1 METNWK
7 LFMKSTADDWTSIPD
22 PAQRKRIQNRL
33 SQRARRMRQKKAITQ
48 SDSGSVTTDTSS
60 AGDAMLSPDQGQS
73 FAQHDLNT
81 VVVDTLGTSPLADS
95 HFIIL
100 ADMTACAALAV
111 IAECLN
117 LDCQPR
123 PGFHI
128 KALFLELPSAIAP
141 TDLQKLV
148 PHKPYLD
155 MLPWASLRDKL
166 LQSVSVINEDEFMAD
181 MRSGNLRVWGQVPW
195 DPMGWEVT
203 PDFARRWW
211 FLMDAGIVRTSNFW
225 RSQRGEPPLT
235 IHALYLINDISKHL
249 APRSATMSATFTQ
262 LFPSKPAYK
271 EEHIPSLNAKVF
283 LVTGG
288 TNGVG
293 LELVNI
299 LYSKGG
305 TVYIPC
311 RSETKAAKTIKTIQT
326 SHPDSPGQLKYLPL
340 DLNDLTSVAAC
351 ASAFLEQETRLDVLW
366 NNAGI
371 SYAPSDEVT
380 VQGYEP
386 HMGINCLAP
395 FLLTKLLLPVLKRTA
410 SISSEPSTRVIFVTS
425 GMVDSSPLGGI
436 PLEELHPGKPSRDLA
451 RNYTISKTGNW
462 FLASE
467 FDRRM
472 RTDGIIFIAQNPGNL
487 LTNIWERVPWFL
499 KAPIR
504 ILLHPPIKG
513 AYSEL
518 WAGLSTEIKL
528 EDGGRY
534 GVPWGKWHPGP
545 RKDLLLS
552 LKTKDDGGSG
562 VAVAFWDW
570 CEKETASFV
579 KD

>member
-7 LFMKSTADDWTSIPD
+7 PFMKSTADDWTNIPD

-33 SQRARRMRQKKAITQ
+33 SQRARRMRQKKAVQ
-48 SDSGSVTTDTSS
+48 FDSGSVDTYASTEDTRLAS
-60 AGDAMLSPDQGQS
+60 NEAQLSTH
-73 FAQHDLNT
+73 HDLSAA
-81 VVVDTLGTSPLADS
+81 VVDTFGSSPLADS

-111 IAECLN
+111 IAQCLD

-128 KALFLELPSAIAP
+128 KAMVINLPSAIAP
-141 TDLQKLV
+141 TDLQNLV

-166 LQSVSVINEDEFMAD
+166 LKSVSVINEDEFMAD
-181 MRSGNLRVWGQVPW
+181 MRSGSLMVWGQLPW
-195 DPMGWEVT
+195 DPMGWE
-203 PDFARRWW
+203 
-211 FLMDAGIVRTSNFW
+211 M
-225 RSQRGEPPLT
+225 
-235 IHALYLINDISKHL
+235 
-249 APRSATMSATFTQ
+249 
-262 LFPSKPAYK
+262 FPSKPTYT
-271 EEHIPSLNAKVF
+271 EEHVPSLHGKVF

-311 RSETKAAKTIKTIQT
+311 RSATKAAKTMKDIQASFPESTGHLKT
-326 SHPDSPGQLKYLPL
+326 LPL
-340 DLNDLTSVAAC
+340 DLNDLASVAAC
-351 ASAFLEQETRLDVLW
+351 ASAFVEQETRLDVLW

-371 SYAPSDEVT
+371 SYAPHDELT

-386 HMGINCLAP
+386 HIGINCLAP
-395 FLLTKLLLPVLKRTA
+395 FLLTKLLLPVLQHTA
-410 SISSEPSTRVIFVTS
+410 SISSEPSTRVIFVAS
-425 GMVDSSPLGGI
+425 GMVDMSAPPGGI
-436 PLEELHPGKPSRDLA
+436 PLEELEPGNQSRDLS

-472 RTDGIIFIAQNPGNL
+472 RSDGIVFIAQNPGNL
-487 LTNIWERVPWFL
+487 MTNIWDRVPWFL

-504 ILLHPPIKG
+504 ILLHPPKRG

-528 EDGGRY
+528 DDGGRY
-534 GVPWGKWHPGP
+534 GVPWGKWHPSP

-552 LKTKDDGGSG
+552 LKTQEDGGTG

-570 CEKETASFV
+570 CDKETAEFA
-579 KD
+579 KE

>member
-7 LFMKSTADDWTSIPD
+7 PFMKSTADDWTSIPD

-48 SDSGSVTTDTSS
+48 SDSGSVTTDASS
-60 AGDAMLSPDQGQS
+60 AGDAMPSPDQGQS

-211 FLMDAGIVRTSNFW
+211 FLMDAGI
-225 RSQRGEPPLT
+225 
-235 IHALYLINDISKHL
+235 HL

-371 SYAPSDEVT
+371 SYAPPDEVT

-410 SISSEPSTRVIFVTS
+410 SISSEPSTRVIFVAS